1 MATALWYINNG
12 STRKRQR
19 KVRKPAAVK
28 RRLKLLKG
36 NKTMA
41 TTQTNPNE
49 DNTQAPAQPT
59 KTVTRTVFDIQKFD
73 DVKLQK
79 VVPLPA
85 KPATIEEALAA
96 VGNDSSKL
104 LDVIYE
110 GLVGQ
115 QMDAEYN
122 NIKGFKVVGEDGE
135 LGEDY
140 TGQYA
145 DESKTKLINAAV
157 LTFAKLN
164 AGGTWDTLSKEKKR
178 ELKDN
183 AIAFM
188 RSNPA
193 MLASIQ
199 G

>member
-1 MATALWYINNG
+1 MATSQTTPAANG
-12 STRKRQR
+12 DQ
-19 KVRKPAAVK
+19 KPA
-28 RRLKLLKG
+28 
-36 NKTMA
+36 
-41 TTQTNPNE
+41 
-49 DNTQAPAQPT
+49 T
-59 KTVTRTVFDIQKFD
+59 KTVQRTVFDLTTFD
-73 DVKLQK
+73 DVKLK
-79 VVPLPA
+79 KEVPLPP
-85 KPATIEEALAA
+85 KPQSIEEALAA

-115 QMDAEYN
+115 KMDAEYSDIN
-122 NIKGFKVVGEDGE
+122 GFKVVGDDGE
-135 LGEDY
+135 IGDEY
-140 TGQYA
+140 KGTYA

-164 AGGTWDTLSKEKKR
+164 AGGSWDTLSKEKKR

-199 G
+199 S